1 MSKNYLN
8 SIEPRIL
15 FLTSTILL
23 STIGLLMVFS
33 SSSIIAMENHAD
45 SFFYLKRQ
53 SLFLFIG
60 LIIMIICSRL
70 NTNVLS
76 KNHKFF
82 YIIGVI
88 LLLLVLVP
96 ILGRKSGGAT
106 RWIQFL
112 SFSIQPI
119 EIAKYMLLIF
129 IAQHLNIKNTRIKEF
144 KIGVVSTFLPC
155 LPYIFLLLLQPD
167 FGNTVLICLT
177 VFSMII
183 LSGAKISHILSIF
196 FVLLSSFLSLIY
208 IAPYRMKRV
217 MSFLNP
223 YDDPQGTGYQ
233 IIQSFVSFAKGKLF
247 GVGLGNSSQKLFF
260 LPQGYNDFIFSI
272 IAEELGFLG
281 SMIIIILFGILI
293 WSGFKM
299 LERAKD
305 LFSRNLISGIII
317 LTSLQII
324 INISVTIGLMPTKGV
339 PLPLISYGGSSLI
352 FTLFAFLPI
361 VCFNLGINLLRT
373 SLFNSLRI
381 PILLLGLFL

>member
-1 MSKNYLN
+1 MTHIPKEERPSKSMLKNYLD

-15 FLTSTILL
+15 FLISTILL

-60 LIIMIICSRL
+60 LIVMIICSKL
-70 NTNVLS
+70 NTNFLS
-76 KNHKFF
+76 KNYKFF
-82 YIIGVI
+82 YIIGII
-88 LLLLVLVP
+88 LLLLVLIP
-96 ILGRKSGGAT
+96 MLGRKSGGAT

-129 IAQHLNIKNTRIKEF
+129 IAQHLNIKNARIREF

-155 LPYIFLLLLQPD
+155 LPYILLLLMQPD
-167 FGNTVLICLT
+167 FGNTVLICIT

-208 IAPYRMKRV
+208 VAPYRMKRV

-233 IIQSFVSFAKGKLF
+233 IIQSFVSFAKGKFF

-293 WSGFKM
+293 FSGFRM

-324 INISVTIGLMPTKGV
+324 INISVTVGLMPTKGV

-352 FTLFAFLPI
+352 FTLFAFGL
-361 VCFNLGINLLRT
+361 
-373 SLFNSLRI
+373 
-381 PILLLGLFL
+381 ILALDKRRN

>member
-1 MSKNYLN
+1 MTHIPKEERPSKSMLKNYLD

-15 FLTSTILL
+15 FLISTILL

-60 LIIMIICSRL
+60 LIVMIICSKL
-70 NTNVLS
+70 NTNFLS
-76 KNHKFF
+76 KNYKFF
-82 YIIGVI
+82 YIIGII
-88 LLLLVLVP
+88 LLLLVLIP
-96 ILGRKSGGAT
+96 MLGRKSGGAT

-129 IAQHLNIKNTRIKEF
+129 IAQHLNIKNARIREF

-155 LPYIFLLLLQPD
+155 LPYILLLLMQPD
-167 FGNTVLICLT
+167 FGNTVLICIT

-208 IAPYRMKRV
+208 VAPYRMKRV
-217 MSFLNP
+217 MSFLDP

-233 IIQSFVSFAKGKLF
+233 IIQSFVSFAKGKFF

-281 SMIIIILFGILI
+281 SMVIIILFGILI
-293 WSGFKM
+293 FSGFRM

-352 FTLFAFLPI
+352 FTLFAFGL
-361 VCFNLGINLLRT
+361 
-373 SLFNSLRI
+373 
-381 PILLLGLFL
+381 ILALDKRRN